1 MIMFIA
7 CLPFAKHTVNV
18 RQMVRMQRGVY
29 YMGEG
34 RHQVYL
40 VVEIKGIKK
49 SCRE

>member
-1 MIMFIA
+1 MLTI
-7 CLPFAKHTVNV
+7 CQTYCQCQTDGEDAK
-18 RQMVRMQRGVY
+18 GVY

-40 VVEIKGIKK
+40 VVEIKGAKK